1 MESTIPISELLAR
14 LTQQSDQV
22 YFIFDPQQTR
32 FLYLTDAFRHI
43 WEFSPE
49 RILEDLS
56 PEVHSSR

>member
-32 FLYLTDAFRHI
+32 FLYLTDAKKQYI
-43 WEFSPE
+43 
-49 RILEDLS
+49 DNLS
-56 PEVHSSR
+56 EICS